1 MSNSSFELLWVASLD
16 RSYSNSFLLKTRNN
30 QKSYFSKVSDIC
42 LATLWKLHF
51 TMDIFRDTFGKLIFY
66 ITLISQIFTVWQG
79 YTKDFQCVFEK
90 ALKEQVHSSESSLNM
105 FQNFKGKNLEWSTL
119 LAKLQLVTILKKKKP
134 PWEELSYGF
143 SKYVENNF
151 SPEHLWMVAQLS
163 TKLRNWERNCFN
175 LV

>member
-66 ITLISQIFTVWQG
+66 ITLISHIFTVWQG

-119 LAKLQLVTILKKKKP
+119 LAKLQLVTILKKKNLHEKSFP
-134 PWEELSYGF
+134 MALANMLRTTFLQSTCEWLLSF
-143 SKYVENNF
+143 
-151 SPEHLWMVAQLS
+151 QL
-163 TKLRNWERNCFN
+163 N
-175 LV
+175 